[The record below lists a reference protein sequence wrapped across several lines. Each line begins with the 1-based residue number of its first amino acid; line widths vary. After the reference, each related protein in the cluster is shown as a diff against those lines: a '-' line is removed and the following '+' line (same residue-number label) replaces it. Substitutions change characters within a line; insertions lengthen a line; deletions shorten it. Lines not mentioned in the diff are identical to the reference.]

1 MQNQNIDHGNKFDW
15 EKLLRIMPVFGTSIR
30 HRSMK

>member
-15 EKLLRIMPVFGTSIR
+15 GKTSADYARFRTSIR
-30 HRSMK
+30 RSSMK

>member
-15 EKLLRIMPVFGTSIR
+15 GKLLRTMPVFGTSIR
-30 HRSMK
+30 RSSMK